1 MDLEN
6 IEDFEYQEGDL
17 KLLIDFD
24 MTELEFKGKPLV
36 IGSIKYKR
44 HNTNKNNKKLKQS
57 EVNLKNKP
65 KGKSL
70 F

>member
-6 IEDFEYQEGDL
+6 IEDFEYQGGDL
-17 KLLIDFD
+17 KLIVDFD
-24 MTELEFKGKPLV
+24 MTELEFKGKPLA

-44 HNTNKNNKKLKQS
+44 DKNRNSKLKQS
-57 EVNLKNKP
+57 KVNLKNKP

>member
-6 IEDFEYQEGDL
+6 IEDYEYQEGDL
-17 KLLIDFD
+17 KLLVDFD
-24 MTELEFKGKPLV
+24 MTELEFKGKPLA

-44 HNTNKNNKKLKQS
+44 NNINKNNKKLKQS

>member
-6 IEDFEYQEGDL
+6 IEDFEYQAGDL

-24 MTELEFKGKPLV
+24 MTEIEFKGKPLA
-36 IGSIKYKR
+36 IESIKYK
-44 HNTNKNNKKLKQS
+44 NNKINKKLKQS